1 MLLIAVIKKKAMS
14 MSKQKILMKNTI
26 IVIARILKVLAI
38 ILLITMLVTKM
49 ILKKSIVK
57 IRNSVVTMTLQIR
70 QILIK

>member
-49 ILKKSIVK
+49 ILKTSIVK
-57 IRNSVVTMTLQIR
+57 IWNSVVITTLQIR
-70 QILIK
+70 QILI